1 MSLSVVDSEVEGI
14 GVCPFLREWVSK
26 TCKHFPLLICLAE
39 KQEKSTLN
47 KSTMADINLEN
58 LLRGGGNVQVCC
70 AYWHTNFSGV

>member
-39 KQEKSTLN
+39 KTEKSTLN
-47 KSTMADINLEN
+47 KSTMADIHLEN
-58 LLRGGGNVQVCC
+58 LLRGGRQCTSVLCLL
-70 AYWHTNFSGV
+70 AY